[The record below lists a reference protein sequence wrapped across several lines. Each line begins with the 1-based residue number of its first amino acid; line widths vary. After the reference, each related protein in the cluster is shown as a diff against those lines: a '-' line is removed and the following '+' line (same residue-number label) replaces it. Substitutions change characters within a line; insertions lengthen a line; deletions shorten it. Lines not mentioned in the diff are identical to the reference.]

1 MLLQVEKHWWV
12 NPSAAVSLAEGQE
25 GQRGSA
31 PGRGG
36 GGPWDGGSGQKDGLG
51 CIGWARMGVGPD
63 DQ

>member
-12 NPSAAVSLAEGQE
+12 NPSAAVSPAEGQE

-36 GGPWDGGSGQKDGLG
+36 GGLGMEVLGRKMASG
-51 CIGWARMGVGPD
+51 V
-63 DQ
+63 